1 MFPEYLRD
9 VLAGGDEVA
18 FRDRGPQLSRG
29 SRALKLWLSV
39 HAFGLDAF
47 RAAIARG
54 IELAERAQ
62 AAIERPPN
70 LEVVTPAQLGIVT
83 FAPAERRRGR
93 ARRARRRRRLR
104 RTELDRPARA
114 VPCCACARSTRAPPT
129 RTSTRTVARISQL
142 A

>member
-9 VLAGGDEVA
+9 VGGPEVS

-62 AAIERPPN
+62 RAIEAAPN

-83 FAPAERRRGR
+83 FAPLEGDAGALSERVVADGFAAPSSTVLRGR
-93 ARRARRRRRLR
+93 TVLRLCTINP
-104 RTELDRPARA
+104 RTTDEDIDA
-114 VPCCACARSTRAPPT
+114 
-129 RTSTRTVARISQL
+129 TVARISRL